1 MRTVTRALAGTLLGI
16 VVVLGVLSVAWNFA
30 LKGTP
35 IEDMIG
41 NGVANAALDASGV
54 KGNIDSMLREH
65 VSDIASAT
73 GLSESQVTS
82 AIDQLDIT
90 SWSVTTLPADASAT
104 GSFSTTY
111 QGADAT
117 VTTYVDPSYVTVD
130 ALGQELTLAVPD
142 SAQQYVSLLA
152 YL

>member
-30 LKGTP
+30 LKGSP
-35 IEDMIG
+35 LENMLG
-41 NGVANAALDASGV
+41 NGIANAALDASGV

-73 GLSESQVTS
+73 GLSESQITS
-82 AIDQLDIT
+82 AIDQLNIS
-90 SWSVTTLPADASAT
+90 SWSVVTLPADASAT
-104 GSFSTTY
+104 GSFNTTY
-111 QGADAT
+111 RGASAT
-117 VTTYVDPSYVTVD
+117 VTTYADPSYVTVD
-130 ALGQELTLAVPD
+130 ALGEELTLAVPQ
-142 SAQQYVSLLA
+142 SAQHYLPLLA

>member
-35 IEDMIG
+35 IGDALG
-41 NGVANAALDASGV
+41 NGIANAALDASGV
-54 KGNIDSMLREH
+54 KGQIDDALRGN
-65 VSDIASAT
+65 VSAIANAT
-73 GLSESQVTS
+73 GLSESQVTA
-82 AIDQLDIT
+82 AIDQLDIE
-90 SWSVTTLPADASAT
+90 SWSVTTLPADASVSGT
-104 GSFSTTY
+104 FNTTY
-111 QGADAT
+111 HGADAT
-117 VTTYVDPSYVTVD
+117 VTTYADPSYVTVD